1 MHKEFHEEDIDRYI
15 LGKMYGDELS
25 SFEESMRDNPEL
37 YQEVVLMKGIKS
49 SLERRAKNVEQIKEW
64 HRYQIHRRHV
74 ACGEYSY
81 RPAPSRASE
90 QASAAPK
97 RGLRKWMII
106 GGVTVLVLIG
116 VLFIILILIG
126 IFRIIH

>member
-1 MHKEFHEEDIDRYI
+1 
-15 LGKMYGDELS
+15 MYGDELS

-74 ACGEYSY
+74 ANTHIGQRQVVLSN
-81 RPAPSRASE
+81 RLLPH
-90 QASAAPK
+90 
-97 RGLRKWMII
+97 LREVCVN
-106 GGVTVLVLIG
+106 G
-116 VLFIILILIG
+116 
-126 IFRIIH
+126 

>member
-15 LGKMYGDELS
+15 LGRMHGDELS

-81 RPAPSRASE
+81 MPAPSYESQQTTVE
-90 QASAAPK
+90 PK
-97 RGLRKWMII
+97 RGLRKWIII
-106 GGVTVLVLIG
+106 GGVAVLVLIG
-116 VLFIILILIG
+116 VLFIIQILIG
-126 IFRIIH
+126 IFRTIH